1 MIAYLDS
8 SVILRIALQE
18 SEPLREWADITYA
31 VTSWLA
37 VVECRRAL
45 MRIGERKDA
54 EETVVNAARAEVE
67 AMLGRCLLWDVSA
80 AVIDIAAQPFPKYVA
95 ALDSVHLATAIV
107 CREEQ
112 AFEQVSFA
120 THDRQLATAA
130 RAMNF
135 PVLGA

>member
-18 SEPLREWADITYA
+18 LEPLREWPEVTHA

-45 MRIGERKDA
+45 MRIGERRDA
-54 EETVVNAARAEVE
+54 EESVIDAARAEVE
-67 AMLGRCLLWDVSA
+67 AILRRCLLWDVSA
-80 AVIDIAAQPFPKYVA
+80 SVIDVAARPFPKYVA

-107 CREEQ
+107 CRDEQ
-112 AFEQVSFA
+112 PFEQMTFA